1 MNVNQKLEV
10 LRKLTCLG
18 MNDIEDL
25 FGHDS
30 FGKHLQN
37 KYTECREN
45 HLQYGNLAFLLQ
57 LDEENAQK
65 VLDRIGF

>member
-25 FGHDS
+25 FGNDS
-30 FGKHLQN
+30 FGQHLQN

-45 HLQYGNLAFLLQ
+45 HRQYGNLAFLLQ